1 MRRNGARFCAV
12 FLEDLIYNIS
22 LSLHYRKRIEGRTNI
37 LIIDFP
43 GWEDK
48 LYKPFRILT
57 PLLK

>member
-1 MRRNGARFCAV
+1 MPGFVLCP
-12 FLEDLIYNIS
+12 LKKLIYNIS
-22 LSLHYRKRIEGRTNI
+22 LSLRYRKRIEGRTNI